1 MSIEWNINVSF
12 FIDLENI
19 LRDLR
24 QEKNYDILQIG
35 KLAGVPLL
43 SLPTPSCLK
52 FCQDNHLLR
61 CIIFEMR
68 VFWCGEGG
76 GKEAR
81 VAQNLYTVNKTFH
94 SSKN

>member
-1 MSIEWNINVSF
+1 MSIERNINVSF

-61 CIIFEMR
+61 YIIFEMR
-68 VFWCGEGG
+68 VLWGWVGG
-76 GKEAR
+76 SGK
-81 VAQNLYTVNKTFH
+81 
-94 SSKN
+94 